1 MTDEKKLKEMVDHL
15 KNYHKSKECQTNGNG
30 KATVRRALPLPP
42 GGDANWAPHI
52 FRFNNQIFILQA
64 YMRDHTCIFWVAIL
78 GTKDEAEKYKVRMS
92 IPEKADQRFSMV
104 FRGKVFNANEM
115 KNLLEGRKDVLRL
128 DYSLAEERLDDNSE
142 FKIDYH
148 IMRK

>member
-1 MTDEKKLKEMVDHL
+1 MFRQL
-15 KNYHKSKECQTNGNG
+15 KNWSAPANSNCMDAIGLAMELPSRLTLK
-30 KATVRRALPLPP
+30 KAALSL
-42 GGDANWAPHI
+42 
-52 FRFNNQIFILQA
+52 
-64 YMRDHTCIFWVAIL
+64 
-78 GTKDEAEKYKVRMS
+78 K
-92 IPEKADQRFSMV
+92 
-104 FRGKVFNANEM
+104 GKVFNANEM